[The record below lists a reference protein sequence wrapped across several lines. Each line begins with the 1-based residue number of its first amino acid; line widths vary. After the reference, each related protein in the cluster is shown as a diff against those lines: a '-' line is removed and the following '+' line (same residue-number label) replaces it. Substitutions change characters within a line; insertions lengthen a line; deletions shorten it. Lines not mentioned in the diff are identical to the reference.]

1 MKQLTPKRLSAWLLT
16 LIMLM
21 GMLPAMASAD
31 EVDEDL
37 SPPAPQEDYGYVRLV
52 FDEGGQLDLHHGEY
66 ITECS
71 PTAAVHDGADEDFL
85 TDGDY
90 LALYYEGRLYHKA
103 TLDGV
108 RIDADAVLPAE
119 DFALVPM
126 GELAAQA
133 PLLGAEPAALTVEGT
148 NEETAEGSNEQQ
160 EILPPLAPPAMKAPL
175 RAAATEDAHM
185 LVIMEDGTEIK
196 LFPGKAIFR
205 NNSNGAS
212 DPISGKTYVAEL
224 QRTDQDQYTSYGK
237 WTLILKSFHAQS
249 ITYVKGKG
257 GATGYYIDIK
267 LYGDS
272 VLTAGAG
279 SVTDYQKNYRGLSC
293 GSATEGNDPIGNAIG
308 FRIQSAYDD
317 SDASLT
323 IRADYKTARFMNYAQ
338 GIFASDLY
346 IGKRATVRIDVAV
359 PESNESS
366 AIHAGNVYLKDNS
379 SLDIKCSNARQAV
392 QVYSSGHGVHVLDI
406 DTAGSVNIRM
416 QNQDRL
422 NYSFAFM
429 GAPGATN
436 SFNMNRV
443 GYMRIVTEGS
453 YNSSAA
459 GEKYD
464 FDAYPSWKS
473 VDEGLT
479 KVTFA
484 GNGFHQIQ
492 YIPGATAD
500 AVQLYV
506 CDGRIKDGRYTFYN
520 QLYRALTDGTADIT
534 ITAPESNIPFK
545 KWVALSAN
553 SSTEERS
560 ISYLATGSKSTDE
573 TVTLHF
579 DGAGTRRILAK
590 YDPFTTKPTC
600 TYDYSPAANCPTG
613 KISWAA
619 GYGLENATGR
629 LIDEY
634 YTLSSDG
641 PTAATDAS
649 GNPINK
655 VTSGVSVFAPQ
666 AGSGINYVLPS
677 GKWYRIALQDG
688 SGRWHISDS
697 FRIDYPTTAAPPA
710 PELVSLNCSGEET
723 PLSPSATECYP
734 FARGLIVKA
743 TNFDYDQYEMYYT
756 FNNGGDDPG
765 DPVGTSPNANN
776 GVIVLKDSETWLGVT
791 NLRVRFKSKA
801 TGAWSPTTKVPL
813 QKVPNDDI
821 GLYCSVTF
829 APEENYTLKG
839 FTLTITD
846 PITATVTKDHPDK
859 WPINAELVYNT
870 NRVALG
876 STYTN
881 YTEETV
887 ISFDP
892 DTIAASGYDAA
903 YLQVGVRVP
912 DPKSS
917 SNDYAILGGSTSYT
931 IKLPDA
937 NKLWL
942 ENCTATVDGKTV
954 ASNTKVEVGKQV
966 KLTLNIPEGYTFKG
980 WYSTMG
986 DDLTITPLADGTYY
1000 FYMPDQDITVRPILY
1015 ANEYTSMT
1023 VIFDV
1028 YSGSSVVSN
1037 MSDIRHTVSD
1047 VDGATTGITFYKGN
1061 TPYNGALDKDS
1072 GCYRAHITCS
1082 AAENAIFSDNMK
1094 LRANCKPNSPY
1105 GQLLKGGFTL
1115 SADKKTLEF
1124 DVWLVFAPEVTVPLY
1139 EGESKPTAEQCTT
1152 QPGIKV
1158 TSLTWSGNTIQE
1170 MKIKDEY
1177 LVGDSCSLFRL
1188 AANPKVWINGVL
1200 YDATYDYEDAYA
1212 LTVKNTT
1219 IPTVSKGVTV
1229 SGTVKSYNPNNAV
1242 TIQLMQGGE
1251 EKYST
1256 TIAADTGSGQVTQNF
1271 SFPTVAAG
1279 TYDLVVTKPGHLT
1292 YTVKNVVVENDPLDL
1307 TKHSNAAISTIT
1319 LLCGDIDGNGFIN
1332 STDLGIILKGQNYG
1346 KSTATAGDKA
1356 ADLDGNG
1363 FINSTDLGI
1372 VLQGQHYGKSAVSVG
1387 FAG

>member
-1 MKQLTPKRLSAWLLT
+1 MAQQTYKRLTAWLMALVMAAT
-16 LIMLM
+16 
-21 GMLPAMASAD
+21 MLPAMALATA
-31 EVDEDL
+31 ED
-37 SPPAPQEDYGYVRLV
+37 SGTGPPAAVTETSDTPETPETPEPQHEP
-52 FDEGGQLDLHHGEY
+52 E
-66 ITECS
+66 
-71 PTAAVHDGADEDFL
+71 P
-85 TDGDY
+85 
-90 LALYYEGRLYHKA
+90 
-103 TLDGV
+103 
-108 RIDADAVLPAE
+108 PAE
-119 DFALVPM
+119 NEDPKEVWEVQTVSQPTM
-126 GELAAQA
+126 LA
-133 PLLGAEPAALTVEGT
+133 GT
-148 NEETAEGSNEQQ
+148 A
-160 EILPPLAPPAMKAPL
+160 
-175 RAAATEDAHM
+175 EDAHM
-185 LVIMEDGTEIK
+185 LVIMEDGTKIK

-205 NNSNGAS
+205 NNSSGAT
-212 DPISGKTYVAEL
+212 DPISGTTYVAEL
-224 QRTDQDQYTSYGK
+224 QRTDQDPYTSYGK

-249 ITYVKGKG
+249 ITYVKGRG
-257 GATGYYIDIK
+257 GAFGYYIDIK

-293 GSATEGNDPIGNAIG
+293 GSATEGNEPIGNAIG

-379 SLDIKCSNARQAV
+379 SLDIKCSNAQQAV
-392 QVYSSGHGVHVLDI
+392 RVYSSGHGTHDLDI

-422 NYSFAFM
+422 KYSFAFM
-429 GAPGATN
+429 GLPGATN
-436 SFNMNRV
+436 SFHMNRV
-443 GYMRIVTEGS
+443 GYMRIVTEGL

-464 FDAYPSWKS
+464 FDIYPSWKS
-473 VDEGLT
+473 VNAGLT
-479 KVTFA
+479 KVKFE

-492 YIPGATAD
+492 YIPGATSD

-520 QLYRALTDGTADIT
+520 QLYRALTNGTADIT

-545 KWVALSAN
+545 KWVALRAN
-553 SSTEERS
+553 SSTEEIS
-560 ISYLATGSKSTDE
+560 ISYLAPGSKSTDE

-590 YDPFTTKPTC
+590 YDPFTTQPTC

-629 LIDEY
+629 LIDDY

-641 PTAATDAS
+641 PTSATDAS
-649 GNPINK
+649 GNPINT

-666 AGSGINYVLPS
+666 AGSGIHYVLPS
-677 GKWYRIALQDG
+677 GKWYRIALQDS
-688 SGRWHISDS
+688 SGRWHISDA
-697 FRIDYPTTAAPPA
+697 FRINYPTVAAPPA
-710 PELVSLNCSGEET
+710 PELASLNCSGKET
-723 PLSPSATECYP
+723 PLSPSTAAAYP

-743 TNFDYDQYEMYYT
+743 TNFDSDQYEMYYT
-756 FNNGGDDPG
+756 FNNGGADPG
-765 DPVGTSPNANN
+765 DPVGTSPSTSD

-791 NLRVRFKSKA
+791 HLRVRFKSKT
-801 TGAWSPTTKVPL
+801 TGAWSPTTRVPL
-813 QKVPNDDI
+813 QKVSNDDI
-821 GLYCSVTF
+821 GLYCSVAF
-829 APEENYTLKG
+829 APEGNYEESNH
-839 FTLTITD
+839 TLTIRG
-846 PITATVTKDHPDK
+846 PITATVTKDHPDR
-859 WPINAELVYNT
+859 WPINAELVYST
-870 NRVALG
+870 KRVASS

-903 YLQVGVRVP
+903 YLRVGVRVP

-917 SNDYAILGGSTSYT
+917 SANYAILGGSTPYT

-942 ENCTATVDGKTV
+942 ESCTATVDGSLV
-954 ASNTKVEVGKQV
+954 AHGTKVEVGKQV
-966 KLTLNIPEGYTFKG
+966 KLTPFIPEGYTFKG
-980 WYSTMG
+980 WYSSMEG
-986 DDLTITPLADGTYY
+986 LTITPLADGTYY
-1000 FYMPDQDITVRPILY
+1000 FYMPEQDITVRAILY

-1028 YSGSSVVSN
+1028 YSGSSIVSN
-1037 MSDIRHTVSD
+1037 MSGIRHTVSG
-1047 VDGATTGITFYKGN
+1047 VDGATTEITFYKGN
-1061 TPYNGALDKDS
+1061 TPYNNGALDKDS

-1094 LRANCKPNSPY
+1094 LRANCKPNSSN

-1115 SADKKTLEF
+1115 SADRKTLAF

-1188 AANPKVWINGVL
+1188 ADNPKVWINGVL
-1200 YDATYDYEDAYA
+1200 YDAFYDYEDAYA
-1212 LTVKNTT
+1212 LTVKNTA
-1219 IPTVSKGVTV
+1219 IPTVPKGVTV
-1229 SGTVKSYNPNNAV
+1229 SGTVTSY
-1242 TIQLMQGGE
+1242 G
-1251 EKYST
+1251 
-1256 TIAADTGSGQVTQNF
+1256 DTGENVTVQLIEAGLTEPAYEDTVSGNSANY
-1271 SFPTVAAG
+1271 SFPAVPAG
-1279 TYDLVVTKPGHLT
+1279 TYTLKVEKKGHAPWT
-1292 YTVKNVVVENDPLDL
+1292 EEITVD
-1307 TKHSNAAISTIT
+1307 SAAIAKDVTIY
-1319 LLCGDIDGNGFIN
+1319 LYGDINGDGFVKANDKTVLARYLANWPGYETLPVYPAVADLNGDGFIKAN
-1332 STDLGIILKGQNYG
+1332 
-1346 KSTATAGDKA
+1346 DK
-1356 ADLDGNG
+1356 
-1363 FINSTDLGI
+1363 T
-1372 VLQGQHYGKSAVSVG
+1372 VLARYLANWPGYETLPIT
-1387 FAG
+1387 

>member
-1 MKQLTPKRLSAWLLT
+1 MAQQTYKRLTAWLMALVMAAT
-16 LIMLM
+16 
-21 GMLPAMASAD
+21 MLPAMALATA
-31 EVDEDL
+31 ED
-37 SPPAPQEDYGYVRLV
+37 SGTGPPAAVTETQETPETPETPEPQPENEGPKEVRETQTV
-52 FDEGGQLDLHHGEY
+52 SQ
-66 ITECS
+66 
-71 PTAAVHDGADEDFL
+71 PTM
-85 TDGDY
+85 
-90 LALYYEGRLYHKA
+90 LA
-103 TLDGV
+103 
-108 RIDADAVLPAE
+108 
-119 DFALVPM
+119 
-126 GELAAQA
+126 
-133 PLLGAEPAALTVEGT
+133 GT
-148 NEETAEGSNEQQ
+148 A
-160 EILPPLAPPAMKAPL
+160 
-175 RAAATEDAHM
+175 EDAHM
-185 LVIMEDGTEIK
+185 LVIMEDGTKIK

-205 NNSNGAS
+205 NNSSGAT
-212 DPISGKTYVAEL
+212 DPISGTTYVAEL
-224 QRTDQDQYTSYGK
+224 QRTDQDPYTSYGK

-249 ITYVKGKG
+249 ITYVKGRG
-257 GATGYYIDIK
+257 GAFGYYIDIK

-293 GSATEGNDPIGNAIG
+293 GSATEGNEPIGNAIG

-359 PESNESS
+359 PESNASS
-366 AIHAGNVYLKDNS
+366 AIHAGNVYLKGNS
-379 SLDIKCSNARQAV
+379 SLDIKCSNAEQAV
-392 QVYSSGHGVHVLDI
+392 RVYSSGHGTHDLDI

-422 NYSFAFM
+422 KYSRAFM
-429 GAPGATN
+429 GLPGATN
-436 SFNMNRV
+436 SFHMRRV
-443 GYMRIVTEGS
+443 GYMRIVTEGL

-464 FDAYPSWKS
+464 FDIFPNWNS
-473 VDEGLT
+473 VDAGLT
-479 KVTFA
+479 KVKFE

-492 YIPGATAD
+492 YIPGATSD

-520 QLYRALTDGTADIT
+520 QLYRALTNDTADIT

-553 SSTEERS
+553 SSTEELS

-579 DGAGTRRILAK
+579 DGPGTRRILAK
-590 YDPFTTKPTC
+590 YDPFTTPPTC
-600 TYDYSPAANCPTG
+600 AYDYSPTANCPTG

-629 LIDEY
+629 LIDDY

-641 PTAATDAS
+641 PTPATDAS
-649 GNPINK
+649 GNPINT

-666 AGSGINYVLPS
+666 AGSGIHYVLPS

-688 SGRWHISDS
+688 SGRWHISDA
-697 FRIDYPTTAAPPA
+697 FRIDYPTMAAPPA
-710 PELVSLNCSGEET
+710 PELASLTCSREET
-723 PLSPSATECYP
+723 PLSPSTAAAYP

-743 TNFDYDQYEMYYT
+743 TNFDSDQYEMYYT
-756 FNNGGDDPG
+756 FNNGGADPG
-765 DPVGTSPNANN
+765 DPVGTSPSTSD

-791 NLRVRFKSKA
+791 HLRVRFKSKA
-801 TGAWSPTTKVPL
+801 TGAWSPTTRVPL
-813 QKVPNDDI
+813 QKVSNDDI
-821 GLYCSVTF
+821 GLYCSVAF
-829 APEENYTLKG
+829 APEGNYEESNH
-839 FTLTITD
+839 TLTIRG
-846 PITATVTKDHPDK
+846 PITATVTKDHPDR
-859 WPINAELVYNT
+859 WPINAELVYST
-870 NRVALG
+870 KRVASS

-917 SNDYAILGGSTSYT
+917 SADYAILGGSTPYT

-942 ENCTATVDGKTV
+942 ESCTAAVDGSLV
-954 ASNTKVEVGKQV
+954 AHGTKVEVGKQV
-966 KLTLNIPEGYTFKG
+966 KLTPVIPEGYTFKG
-980 WYSTMG
+980 WYSSMEG
-986 DDLTITPLADGTYY
+986 LTITPLAGGTYY
-1000 FYMPDQDITVRPILY
+1000 FYMPEQDITVRAILY

-1028 YSGSSVVSN
+1028 YSGSSIVSN
-1037 MSDIRHTVSD
+1037 MSGIRHTVSG
-1047 VDGATTGITFYKGN
+1047 VDGATTEITFYKGN
-1061 TPYNGALDKDS
+1061 TPYNNGALDKDS

-1094 LRANCKPNSPY
+1094 LRANCKPNSSN

-1115 SADKKTLEF
+1115 SADRKTLAF

-1139 EGESKPTAEQCTT
+1139 EGESNPTAEQCTT

-1188 AANPKVWINGVL
+1188 ADNPKVWINGVL
-1200 YDATYDYEDAYA
+1200 YDAFYNYEDAYA

-1219 IPTVSKGVTV
+1219 IPTVPKGVTV
-1229 SGTVKSYNPNNAV
+1229 SGTITSY
-1242 TIQLMQGGE
+1242 G
-1251 EKYST
+1251 
-1256 TIAADTGSGQVTQNF
+1256 DTGENVTVQLIEAGLTEPAYEDTVSGNSANY
-1271 SFPTVAAG
+1271 SFAAVPAG
-1279 TYDLVVTKPGHLT
+1279 TYTLKVAKKGHAPWT
-1292 YTVKNVVVENDPLDL
+1292 EEITVD
-1307 TKHSNAAISTIT
+1307 SAAIAKDVTIY
-1319 LLCGDIDGNGFIN
+1319 LYGDINGDGFVKANDKTVLARYLANWPGYETLPVYPAVADLNGDGFIKAN
-1332 STDLGIILKGQNYG
+1332 
-1346 KSTATAGDKA
+1346 DK
-1356 ADLDGNG
+1356 
-1363 FINSTDLGI
+1363 T
-1372 VLQGQHYGKSAVSVG
+1372 VLARYLANWPGYETLPIT
-1387 FAG
+1387 